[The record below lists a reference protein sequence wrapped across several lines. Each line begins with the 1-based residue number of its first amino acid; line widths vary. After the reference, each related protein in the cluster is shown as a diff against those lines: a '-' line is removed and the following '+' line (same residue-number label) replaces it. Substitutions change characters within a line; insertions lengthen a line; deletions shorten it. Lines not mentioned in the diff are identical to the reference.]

1 MTRGRKRPAAQ
12 LRGRVEKD
20 RRRNDNPSAGSLE
33 ERRDE
38 RDLRV
43 GLRTVNVERRRNV
56 RKSNGSDRAVQSVTQ
71 VTEAKDSRGPVLL
84 SQPGHE
90 TLREPLRHI
99 ARYPRPV
106 FQHAAGRRRAV
117 CRRERP
123 RRG

>member
-56 RKSNGSDRAVQSVTQ
+56 RKSNGSDPAVQSVTQ
-71 VTEAKDSRGPVLL
+71 VTEA
-84 SQPGHE
+84 HE
-90 TLREPLRHI
+90 
-99 ARYPRPV
+99 
-106 FQHAAGRRRAV
+106 F
-117 CRRERP
+117 
-123 RRG
+123 